1 MKGLR
6 GSAVRNL
13 VRDVVRVRAPGVDLA
28 EAEVNAAILLVQA
41 PDLDVEELLQVPTLH
56 QVHHVTLQVGL
67 QLRDLLALVRE
78 RRVDVADARVLT
90 VVELLREAVVV
101 QGTVLLDATL
111 LSKSDT
117 PDQRVKVQCG
127 LL

>member
-1 MKGLR
+1 MVG
-6 GSAVRNL
+6 
-13 VRDVVRVRAPGVDLA
+13 VRAARVDLA
-28 EAEVNAAILLVQA
+28 EAEVDAAVCLVQS
-41 PDLDVEELLQVPTLH
+41 PNLHVEELLQVPALH

-67 QLRDLLALVRE
+67 QLRDLLTLERE
-78 RRVDVADARVLT
+78 RRVDVPDARVLT